1 MKRSEQI
8 MFLAMEIISTLS
20 VYIRR
25 AVEKIQL
32 INIFSKFIICQV
44 VIGVKKNKAAY
55 MRCVVLGHSI

>member
-8 MFLAMEIISTLS
+8 MFLSIEIISTMS

-25 AVEKIQL
+25 SIEKIQL

-44 VIGVKKNKAAY
+44 VINVEKNKAGY